1 MLGAMDSRKNPSAK
15 KVQLNAE
22 KFATELGNSLESL
35 FLKHY
40 LLKDKSWASRDDITD
55 FLNLMH

>member
-1 MLGAMDSRKNPSAK
+1 MLGAMDSRKNPVLRKS
-15 KVQLNAE
+15 QLNAE

-40 LLKDKSWASRDDITD
+40 LLFQGQKVGHPEMI
-55 FLNLMH
+55 